1 MARPERSG
9 GRWDGGTALPWC
21 PGTFEPEALG
31 ADGNAAIGADLERSA
46 DTPNIRPPRA
56 ARGGAQDGALFLL
69 GEFPG
74 LLRGHAQF
82 AMDFVGVVMES
93 QSIDVW
99 VGGFDVG
106 NVLTGEIG
114 GSRPC
119 QNWCSRSTFPL
130 A

>member
-1 MARPERSG
+1 VTAGMEAQHYPGAR
-9 GRWDGGTALPWC
+9 
-21 PGTFEPEALG
+21 GTFEPEALG